1 MKQLA
6 NKKQQQSGFTLIEL
20 VVVIVILGI
29 LAAVAVPKMTGLND
43 SAKIAVANGAVA
55 AIQSQAVILFGTSQ
69 APNSFA
75 TIHGGA
81 TIPGITVTGTCSAGN
96 ALYTG
101 STDSVSFTIDAS
113 LCSG

>member
-6 NKKQQQSGFTLIEL
+6 NKKQQSGFTLIEL

-29 LAAVAVPKMTGLND
+29 LAAIAAPKMTGLND
-43 SAKIAVANGAVA
+43 SAKSAVANGAVA
-55 AIQSQAVILFGTSQ
+55 AVQSQAVISFGTSQ
-69 APNSFA
+69 APNLFA
-75 TIHGGA
+75 TIKNAA
-81 TIPGITVTGTCSAGN
+81 TIPSVIDVTGSCGAGN
-96 ALYTG
+96 ALYIG